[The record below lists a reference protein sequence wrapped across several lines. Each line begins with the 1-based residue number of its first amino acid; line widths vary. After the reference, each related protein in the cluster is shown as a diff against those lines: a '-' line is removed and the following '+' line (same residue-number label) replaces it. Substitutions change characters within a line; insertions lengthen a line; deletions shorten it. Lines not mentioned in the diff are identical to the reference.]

1 MTDEGLAE
9 KFRDLAK
16 PVIGER
22 SDRVLDLVWTLECL
36 DDAAKLAK
44 LLAG

>member
-1 MTDEGLAE
+1 MTDAGMAE
-9 KFRDLAK
+9 KFRDLAT

-22 SDRVLDLVWTLECL
+22 SDRVLDLVWSLERL
-36 DDAAKLAK
+36 DDAAKLAQ